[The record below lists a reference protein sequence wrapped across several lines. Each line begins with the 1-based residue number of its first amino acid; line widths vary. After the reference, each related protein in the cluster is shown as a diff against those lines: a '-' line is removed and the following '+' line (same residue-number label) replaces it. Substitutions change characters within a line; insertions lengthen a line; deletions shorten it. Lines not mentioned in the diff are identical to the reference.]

1 MQGITD
7 QQPADIGKAI
17 VCFQYV
23 ERIKS
28 ELIIAAKLLEYII
41 ELKGDEQSG
50 ANKLF
55 RWYLDA
61 LLGELNI
68 AHNVVGR
75 QDFLQ
80 AGEKVTAAI
89 EKAQAGLFEEAIRLV
104 SEAIS
109 AVASSGQWSL
119 QILKDNDFL

>member
-1 MQGITD
+1 M
-7 QQPADIGKAI
+7 GKAV

-28 ELIIAAKLLEYII
+28 ELIIAAKLLDFII

-55 RWYLDA
+55 RWYMDA
-61 LLGELNI
+61 VLGEINI

-80 AGEKVTAAI
+80 ASEKVQAAI
-89 EKAQAGLFEEAIRLV
+89 EKTQQTRFEEAIRQV

-109 AVASSGQWSL
+109 SVASSGQWAM
-119 QILKDNDFL
+119 QILKDNGFL